1 MKTRSKKTMKLK
13 RTLVWLFMAL
23 VASTTAYAYDF
34 NPKQKDATKYT
45 KEANA
50 AVYNKLDFSD
60 KTLVEEADRGF
71 IAPLPNGGDI
81 PPYTGITEMQ
91 FMQDKKAP
99 PEANPSLWRHAGYV
113 NRGGLYEVAKD
124 RVYQVRGNDLSNL
137 TIIETKNGVVFWD
150 IEYSP
155 LSLKQSWELYKKHRG
170 DRPVKAVIISHSHL
184 DHYGGYKGLID
195 IGLVSAEDIA
205 SQKIPVY
212 VPKGFTE
219 AAIAEN
225 VIYGNIMGRR
235 AVYQYGFLLSKDEK
249 GFLTG
254 ALGPMVVSKDNSFP
268 THVTEVGETGKV
280 INIDGINFEFFMA
293 PGTEAPVEMFIRI
306 PEWKVASLAED
317 VNKLQ
322 HNVYSMRG
330 AKIRDAAVW
339 GKFLH
344 EVSVKW
350 ADTEVIFGPHT
361 WPAWGNQRVM
371 SYIKSQR
378 DLYKSIA
385 DQTTRLANYGYRPH
399 DIVKNMDISDNILD
413 KWENRDYYGNYDNNI
428 IATYVFN
435 LGWFDANPISLGK
448 HTDADSGKRYIE
460 AFGADTIIEKALGY
474 YEKGDYAF
482 AAELLDKIVA
492 YTGDNEK
499 ANFLLADCYEQMGY
513 QEESSL
519 ARNWYLTAALE
530 LRSGKK
536 LLPQPVQ
543 TAGKDVL
550 GAVPPDLV
558 MDVFATRI
566 VPERS
571 DKVGRIAFVF
581 DLNGQK
587 IGVEVEN
594 GVLNSL
600 NDYEPE
606 GSFGT
611 VTTDNLGLFSVLS
624 KQMSL
629 EQAISKGLIKTTKKD
644 KFAQFLSL
652 LDDQIPRQ
660 FNLVRPRIYGL
671 EPESRIAPKVTPGTV
686 N

>member
-1 MKTRSKKTMKLK
+1 MKPK
-13 RTLVWLFMAL
+13 RTLVVAVMAL
-23 VASTTAYAYDF
+23 VASTTAWAYDF
-34 NPKQKDATKYT
+34 NPEQKDATQYT

-50 AVYNKLDFSD
+50 AVYKKLDFSD

-71 IAPLPNGGDI
+71 IAALPNGGNI

-91 FMQDKKAP
+91 FMQGKKAP

-113 NRGGLYEVAKD
+113 NRGGLYEVVKD
-124 RVYQVRGNDLSNL
+124 KVYQVRGNDLSNL

-150 IEYSP
+150 LEYSP
-155 LSLKQSWELYKKHRG
+155 LSFKQSWELYKKHRG
-170 DRPVKAVIISHSHL
+170 DRPVKGVIISHSHL
-184 DHYGGYKGLID
+184 DHYGGFKGLIET
-195 IGLVSAEDIA
+195 GVVSAEDIA
-205 SQKIPVY
+205 SQKIPIY

-235 AVYQYGFLLSKDEK
+235 AVYQYGFLLSKDKK

-268 THVTEVGETGKV
+268 THVTEIEKTGQV
-280 INIDGINFEFFMA
+280 VNIDGVNFEFFMA
-293 PGTEAPVEMFIRI
+293 PETEAPTEMFIRI

-330 AKIRDAAVW
+330 ATIRNAAVW

-361 WPAWGNQRVM
+361 WPAWGNKRVM

-413 KWENRDYYGNYDNNI
+413 KWENRDYYGDFDNNI
-428 IATYVFN
+428 IATYVYN
-435 LGWFDANPISLGK
+435 LGWFNANPISLGK

-492 YTGDNEK
+492 YTGDNQK
-499 ANFLLADCYEQMGY
+499 ANYLLADCYEQMGY

-519 ARNWYLTAALE
+519 TRNWYLTAALE
-530 LRSGKK
+530 LRSGNKQ
-536 LLPQPVQ
+536 LPQPVQ

-550 GAVPPDLV
+550 TAVPSDLV
-558 MDVFATRI
+558 MDVLATRI

-571 DKVGRIAFVF
+571 DKVGRIAFVL

-600 NDYEPE
+600 NDYKPE

-611 VTTDNLGLFSVLS
+611 VSTDNLGLVAVLS
-624 KQMSL
+624 KKMSL
-629 EQAISKGLIKTTKKD
+629 EQAIDKGLIKTSNKD

-652 LDDQIPRQ
+652 IDDQIPHQ
-660 FNLVRPRIYGL
+660 FNLVRPRTYGMK
-671 EPESRIAPKVTPGTV
+671 PEPKVAPEALNFAPHAV

>member
-1 MKTRSKKTMKLK
+1 MKPK
-13 RTLVWLFMAL
+13 RTLVVAVMAL
-23 VASTTAYAYDF
+23 VASTTAWAYDF
-34 NPKQKDATKYT
+34 NPEQKDATQYT

-50 AVYNKLDFSD
+50 AVYKKLDFSD
-60 KTLVEEADRGF
+60 KTLLEEADRGL
-71 IAPLPNGGDI
+71 IAALPNGGNI

-113 NRGGLYEVAKD
+113 NRGGLYEVVKD
-124 RVYQVRGNDLSNL
+124 KVYQVRGNDLSNL

-155 LSLKQSWELYKKHRG
+155 LSFKQSWELYKKHRG
-170 DRPVKAVIISHSHL
+170 DRRVKGVIISHSHL
-184 DHYGGYKGLID
+184 DHYGGFKGLIET
-195 IGLVSAEDIA
+195 GVVSAEDIA
-205 SQKIPVY
+205 SQKVPIY

-235 AVYQYGFLLSKDEK
+235 AVYQYGFLLSKNKK
-249 GFLTG
+249 GFLTA

-268 THVTEVGETGKV
+268 THVTEIEKTGQV
-280 INIDGINFEFFMA
+280 VNIDGVNFEFFMA
-293 PGTEAPVEMFIRI
+293 PETEAPVEMFIRI
-306 PEWKVASLAED
+306 PEWKVVSLAED

-330 AKIRDAAVW
+330 ATIRNASVW

-344 EVSVKW
+344 EVAVKW

-361 WPAWGNQRVM
+361 WPAWGNKRVM

-399 DIVKNMDISDNILD
+399 DIVKNMDISDKILD
-413 KWENRDYYGNYDNNI
+413 KWESRDYYGDFDNNI
-428 IATYVFN
+428 IATYVYN
-435 LGWFDANPISLGK
+435 LGWFNANPISLGK

-460 AFGADTIIEKALGY
+460 SFGADTIIKKALGY

-492 YTGDNEK
+492 YTGDNQK
-499 ANFLLADCYEQMGY
+499 ANYLLADCYEQMGY

-519 ARNWYLTAALE
+519 TRNWYLTAALE
-530 LRSGKK
+530 LRAGKK
-536 LLPQPVQ
+536 QLPQPVQ
-543 TAGKDVL
+543 TAGEDVL
-550 GAVPPDLV
+550 KAVPPDLV
-558 MDVFATRI
+558 MDVLATRI

-581 DLNGQK
+581 DLNGKK

-600 NDYEPE
+600 NDYKPE

-629 EQAISKGLIKTTKKD
+629 EQAIDKGLVKTRNKD
-644 KFAQFLSL
+644 EFAQFLSL

-660 FNLVRPRIYGL
+660 FNLIRPRTYGTKPESGTAPVVRPG
-671 EPESRIAPKVTPGTV
+671 AV

>member
-1 MKTRSKKTMKLK
+1 MN
-13 RTLVWLFMAL
+13 RTALTILPAFALSCLLMAL
-23 VASTTAYAYDF
+23 VASPTAWAYDF
-34 NPKQKDATKYT
+34 NPEQKDATKYT

-50 AVYNKLDFSD
+50 AVHKKLDFAD
-60 KTLVEEADRGF
+60 KTLVKEADRGL
-71 IAPLPNGGDI
+71 IAPLPNGGNI

-91 FMQDKKAP
+91 FMQGKEAP

-113 NRGGLYEVAKD
+113 NRGGLYEVVKD
-124 RVYQVRGNDLSNL
+124 KVYQVRGNDLSNL

-155 LSLKQSWELYKKHRG
+155 LSFRQSWELYKKHRG
-170 DRPVKAVIISHSHL
+170 DRPVKGVIISHSHL
-184 DHYGGYKGLID
+184 DHYGGFKGLIETGA
-195 IGLVSAEDIA
+195 ISAADIA
-205 SQKIPVY
+205 SQKIPIY

-235 AVYQYGFLLSKDEK
+235 AVYQYGFLLSKDKK

-268 THVTEVGETGKV
+268 THVTEVGKTGQV
-280 INIDGINFEFFMA
+280 INIDGVNFEFFMA
-293 PGTEAPVEMFIRI
+293 PETEAPVEMFIRI

-322 HNVYSMRG
+322 HNIYSMRG
-330 AKIRDAAVW
+330 ATIRNAAVW

-361 WPAWGNQRVM
+361 WPAWGNKRVM

-385 DQTTRLANYGYRPH
+385 DQTTRLANYGYRPR

-413 KWENRDYYGNYDNNI
+413 KWENRDYYGDYDNNI
-428 IATYVFN
+428 IATYVYN
-435 LGWFDANPISLGK
+435 LGWFDANPISLGR
-448 HTDADSGKRYIE
+448 HTDADSGQRYIE

-499 ANFLLADCYEQMGY
+499 ANYLLADCYEQMGY

-519 ARNWYLTAALE
+519 TRNWYLTAALE
-530 LRSGKK
+530 LRAGKK
-536 LLPQPVQ
+536 ELPQPVQ
-543 TAGKDVL
+543 TAGEDVL
-550 GAVPPDLV
+550 KAVPPDLV

-600 NDYEPE
+600 NDYVPE

-629 EQAISKGLIKTTKKD
+629 EQAIDKGLVKTSNKD

-660 FNLVRPRIYGL
+660 FNLIRPRAYGM
-671 EPESRIAPKVTPGTV
+671 EPESGTAPVVRPGAV